1 MEIRWLLF
9 TVLIWM
15 RMRRKVLDKCSQQSE
30 EWLYSQFFC
39 TQPAIC
45 QHWFFFLC
53 SKKKKINCKERQEL
67 FFILPRSTAGARM
80 EEDNCGGRLADLLP
94 SASPMPCCTEP
105 MTKQACRNT
114 GQTLRA
120 SYWDAESITAKKM
133 LGKKASH
140 FQILG
145 FPSFPLIELYL
156 LSSKMSRS
164 HNRER
169 LFAQFAKV
177 GWLALQTNTL
187 F

>member
-1 MEIRWLLF
+1 MAALHCSDLNAHEEEGVRQ
-9 TVLIWM
+9 VLSAEWGM
-15 RMRRKVLDKCSQQSE
+15 TLQSVF
-30 EWLYSQFFC
+30 LYTTC
-39 TQPAIC
+39 YMLCC
-45 QHWFFFLC
+45 QHWFFFSLQQ
-53 SKKKKINCKERQEL
+53 KKKINCKERQEL

-120 SYWDAESITAKKM
+120 SYWDAESITAKKL